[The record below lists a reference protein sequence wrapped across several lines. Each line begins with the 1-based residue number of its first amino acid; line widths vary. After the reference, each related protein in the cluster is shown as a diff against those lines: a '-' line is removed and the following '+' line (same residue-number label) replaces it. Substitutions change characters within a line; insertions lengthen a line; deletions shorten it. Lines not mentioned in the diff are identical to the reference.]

1 MKIKTMPDLEMY
13 SEDIKE
19 EVNKDDAISANI
31 ILLNGLAESLGV
43 TDEDTMNFV
52 VLSFISILLNRYP
65 ILGHII
71 NCIVLRKQ
79 QR

>member
-1 MKIKTMPDLEMY
+1 MPDLELY

-52 VLSFISILLNRYP
+52 VLSSISILLNRYP
-65 ILGHII
+65 ILGHLIKFT
-71 NCIVLRKQ
+71 VLRKQ